1 MKRGEEAEIAYGET
15 KMRSIKVA
23 HVTHKGNI
31 PSILE
36 KGLECKDFSVK
47 HPIGKTCTTFFYP
60 LDGIDDQLK
69 YRPINARMSG
79 EELDDE
85 SYVIVDVSEEKC
97 FVGDLRLE
105 GKPEIYRKHTIP
117 LKEYAFKRGMF
128 EEPEVVCFTSIEAS
142 KVKRIIPYS
151 EMKKIFGACKGEL
164 RCLEKKVG

>member
-1 MKRGEEAEIAYGET
+1 MGISLA
-15 KMRSIKVA
+15 A
-23 HVTHKGNI
+23 HVTHKRTI

-36 KGLECKDFSVK
+36 KGLECKDFSGI
-47 HPIGKTCTTFFYP
+47 HPIGKPCTTFFYP

-69 YRPINARMSG
+69 YRPINARVRG

-85 SYVIVDVSEEKC
+85 VYVIVDVPEEKC
-97 FVGDLRLE
+97 VVSDLRLE
-105 GKPEIYRKHTIP
+105 GEPETYRKRTIP

-164 RCLEKKVG
+164 SCLEKKVWGRVMS